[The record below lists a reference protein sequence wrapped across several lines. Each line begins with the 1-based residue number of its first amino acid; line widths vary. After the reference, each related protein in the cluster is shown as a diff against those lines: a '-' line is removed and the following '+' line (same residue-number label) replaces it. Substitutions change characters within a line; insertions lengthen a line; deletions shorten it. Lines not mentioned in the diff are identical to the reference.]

1 MAFAQFYYDPAL
13 EFEKLLDEDT
23 GGVSAAQAQA
33 QASAAPIATAGDA
46 KVAKSTDHGAM
57 YAVHAL
63 SWRLHTSCINHHW
76 PCSARSTSMTAAEP
90 QPEQSD
96 RWFGEGLLRRCAS
109 TGSIHGGTRPGIPK

>member
-46 KVAKSTDHGAM
+46 KVAKSTDHGA
-57 YAVHAL
+57 
-63 SWRLHTSCINHHW
+63 I
-76 PCSARSTSMTAAEP
+76 ARSTSMTAAEP

-109 TGSIHGGTRPGIPK
+109 TGSIHGGTHPGIPK